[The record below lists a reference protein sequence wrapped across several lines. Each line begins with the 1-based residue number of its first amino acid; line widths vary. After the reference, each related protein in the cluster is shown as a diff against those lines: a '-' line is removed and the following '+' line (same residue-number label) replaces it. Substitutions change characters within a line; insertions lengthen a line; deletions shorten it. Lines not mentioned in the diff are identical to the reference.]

1 MLFEARTSKYK
12 EVLMA
17 TTATTPALVK
27 NILFATDFS
36 PASEVVLPY
45 ARALARSY
53 DAQLVIAHVVAP
65 GIVAVEPPTLV
76 NLADLA
82 QEQMEQMQSSEALDG
97 IRHKEIV
104 VEGPIWESISRLIET
119 HEIDLVVV
127 GTHGRTGIGK
137 FILGSVAEEIFR
149 QAPCPVLTVGP
160 HVSAALR
167 RAPEIKTIL
176 FATDF
181 SADCPGSLTQALT
194 LSRKYDARLLLLHVA
209 EDQKLIDPERVVN
222 ELHEKLAALVPPGTA
237 RIETLVEFG
246 RPAERILA
254 TAEQFSADMIVLGAH
269 RPAMLTNRFMD
280 VAYRVTCEAPCPVL
294 TCNALVQPFFNKKA
308 FAATL

>member
-1 MLFEARTSKYK
+1 
-12 EVLMA
+12 MA
-17 TTATTPALVK
+17 TNVTTPAIVR

-36 PASEVVLPY
+36 PASESVLPY

-65 GIVAVEPPTLV
+65 GVVAVEPPVLV
-76 NLADLA
+76 NMSQLA
-82 QEQMEQMQSSEALDG
+82 QEQMEQLQTSEQLDSV
-97 IRHKEIV
+97 RHKEMV
-104 VEGPIWESISRLIET
+104 VEGPIWESLNRIIEEQ
-119 HEIDLVVV
+119 EIDLVVV
-127 GTHGRTGIGK
+127 GTHGRTGIEK

-160 HVSAALR
+160 HVSATVR

-181 SADCPGSLTQALT
+181 SADCPGALKQALN
-194 LSRKYDARLLLLHVA
+194 LARQHDARMLMLHVA
-209 EDQKLIDPERVVN
+209 EDQKSDDPEPIIN
-222 ELHEKLAALVPPGTA
+222 ALHDKLAAMVPPGTA

-246 RPAERILA
+246 RAADRVLA
-254 TAEQFSADMIVLGAH
+254 IAQQFNADMIVLGAH

-280 VAYRVTCEAPCPVL
+280 VAYKVACEAPCPVL
-294 TCNALVQPFFNKKA
+294 TCNALVQPFFNRKA
-308 FAATL
+308 FAAKV